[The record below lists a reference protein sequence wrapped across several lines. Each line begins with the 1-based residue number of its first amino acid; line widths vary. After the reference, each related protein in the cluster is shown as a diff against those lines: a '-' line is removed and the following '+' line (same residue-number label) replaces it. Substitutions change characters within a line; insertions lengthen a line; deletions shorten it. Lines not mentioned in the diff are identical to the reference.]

1 MNTILAPLLSLTVL
15 LSAADLQAAA
25 PLNPL
30 EIPKYV
36 RQWFSGKDFTG
47 THKMSGH
54 YRQSRLNGTNFQGMK
69 FRGAEFEQCDL
80 ADANMQGA
88 VFGPGTKFFRST
100 LNGAN
105 LQGADFSG
113 ATLDSV
119 NFRGA
124 DLRKSK
130 GMTNVKK
137 INFQRADLR
146 GADLSKI
153 RNPLDQVVWTDA
165 IYDAKTKFPAGFD
178 PAAVG
183 AKTAR

>member
-1 MNTILAPLLSLTVL
+1 MKIILASLLSVAAL
-15 LSAADLQAAA
+15 LPATGLQAAA
-25 PLNPL
+25 PINPL
-30 EIPKYV
+30 EIPKYA
-36 RQWFSGKDFTG
+36 RQWFSGKDFTS
-47 THKMSGH
+47 TQMVSGH
-54 YRQSRLNGTNFQGMK
+54 YRQSRLNGANFQGMK

-80 ADANMQGA
+80 AGANMQGA
-88 VFGPGTKFFRST
+88 VFGPGTKFSRST

-153 RNPLDQVVWTDA
+153 RKPLDQVVWTDA

-183 AKTAR
+183 AKAAR